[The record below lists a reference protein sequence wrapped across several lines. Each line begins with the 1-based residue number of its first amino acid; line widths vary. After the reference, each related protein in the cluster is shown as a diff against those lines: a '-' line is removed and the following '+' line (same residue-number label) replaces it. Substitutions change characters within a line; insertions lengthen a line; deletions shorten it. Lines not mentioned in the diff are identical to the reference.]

1 MANNEEASCPGSV
14 PRNSWVDLDRN
25 RSGRRPSTRGDIQ
38 GKGSGDREGPSRG
51 ALALGVALA
60 VALAAALD
68 CALDCAFEAAG
79 EAHVVDVVGIDRKE
93 NETQVGIEVG
103 IHKAEEHRR
112 GWVGPGEE
120 FS

>member
-25 RSGRRPSTRGDIQ
+25 QSDRRPSIRGDIR
-38 GKGSGDREGPSRG
+38 GKGSVHREGSSR
-51 ALALGVALA
+51 AALA
-60 VALAAALD
+60 VALD
-68 CALDCAFEAAG
+68 CAVEAAG
-79 EAHVVDVVGIDRKE
+79 EAHAVDEGGVDRAE
-93 NETQVGIEVG
+93 NPVGIEVG
-103 IHKAEEHRR
+103 IHRAEGHRR